1 MKRPIKRSMIFVC
14 AAAAVCAA
22 MCAASCTFT
31 PAPESAAGPVKIV
44 SFNLRRFDDAKAANR
59 KVAGFMASLLRD
71 ADIAALQE
79 GLGVS
84 EAAVREFAGL
94 TGANR
99 GFVLGPA
106 QGRNAFYRENV
117 IFVYNKDRVTLV
129 ATAVYPDE
137 TKTFE
142 RPPMA
147 AYFKTAGFD
156 FIVVNCH
163 IKPDETTTQTTKE
176 IASLPEAAR
185 HFTRLWQEND
195 ALIAGDLNADGAY
208 YDEAHLAQVF
218 PQTAWTIITGN
229 DCDTTVS
236 ANNTFT
242 YDRFII
248 SKSANEDWTGTW
260 GVTRFDTWN
269 ECRNITA
276 NPGVDISDH
285 YPVWAEFSLVND
297 TD

>member
-1 MKRPIKRSMIFVC
+1 MKLSMKLSMIFVC
-14 AAAAVCAA
+14 AAAVSCAFA
-22 MCAASCTFT
+22 

-59 KVAGFMASLLRD
+59 KVAGFLASLLRD

-79 GLGVS
+79 GLEVS

-94 TGANR
+94 AGANR
-99 GFVLGPA
+99 GFALGPPE
-106 QGRNAFYRENV
+106 GRNAFYRENF

-137 TKTFE
+137 AKTFE

-156 FIVVNCH
+156 SFDFIIVNNH
-163 IKPDETTTQTTKE
+163 IKPDETTAQTTAE
-176 IASLPEAAR
+176 IARLPEAAR
-185 HFTRLWQEND
+185 YFTRLWQEND
-195 ALIAGDLNADGAY
+195 VLIAGDLNADGAY
-208 YDEAHLAQVF
+208 YNEANLAQVF
-218 PQTAWTIITGN
+218 SPNQWTIITGN
-229 DCDTTVS
+229 DYDTTVS

-248 SKSANEDWTGTW
+248 SKSADEDWTGAW
-260 GVTRFDTWN
+260 GVIRFDTWDD
-269 ECRNITA
+269 CRKITS

-285 YPVWAEFSLVND
+285 YPLWAEFSTTRD

>member
-1 MKRPIKRSMIFVC
+1 MLVC
-14 AAAAVCAA
+14 V
-22 MCAASCTFT
+22 ASCTVA
-31 PAPESAAGPVKIV
+31 PAPEYAGPVKIV
-44 SFNLRRFDDAKAANR
+44 SFNLRRFDDAKAANW
-59 KVAGFMASLLRD
+59 KVAGFLASLLRD

-79 GLGVS
+79 GLELS

-99 GFVLGPA
+99 GFVLGPPE
-106 QGRNAFYRENV
+106 GRNAFYRENF

-137 TKTFE
+137 AQTFE

-147 AYFKTAGFD
+147 AYFKAAGFD
-156 FIVVNCH
+156 FIVVNNH
-163 IKPDETTTQTTKE
+163 IKPDETTAQTTAE
-176 IASLPEAAR
+176 IAFLPEAVR
-185 HFTRLWQEND
+185 YFTRLWQEND
-195 ALIAGDLNADGAY
+195 VLIAGDLNADGAY
-208 YDEAHLAQVF
+208 YNEANLEQVF
-218 PQTAWTIITGN
+218 LQAAWTIITGN

-242 YDRFII
+242 YDRLII

-260 GVTRFDTWN
+260 GVIRFDTWAD
-269 ECRNITA
+269 CQKITS
-276 NPGVDISDH
+276 NPGVDTSDH
-285 YPVWAEFSLVND
+285 YPLWAEFSVTND

>member
-1 MKRPIKRSMIFVC
+1 MKQLLQSLMLFVC
-14 AAAAVCAA
+14 VAAV
-22 MCAASCTFT
+22 SCTFN
-31 PAPESAAGPVKIV
+31 PVAEPAGPVKIV

-84 EAAVREFAGL
+84 ETAVREFAGL

-99 GFVLGPA
+99 DFVLGPA
-106 QGRNAFYRENV
+106 EGRNAFYRENF
-117 IFVYNKDRVTLV
+117 IFVYNKDRVSLV

-137 TKTFE
+137 ERTFE

-147 AYFKTAGFD
+147 VFCKTAGFD
-156 FIVVNCH
+156 FIIINCH
-163 IKPDETTTQTTKE
+163 IKPDETTAQTTRE
-176 IASLPEAAR
+176 IARLPEAAR
-185 HFTRLWQEND
+185 YFTRLWQED
-195 ALIAGDLNADGAY
+195 DVLIVGDLNADGAY
-208 YDEAHLAQVF
+208 YNEANLAQIF
-218 PQTAWTIITGN
+218 PQAAWTILTGN

-236 ANNTFT
+236 PNNTFT

-248 SKSANEDWTGTW
+248 SKSANEDWTGAQ
-260 GVTRFDTWN
+260 GVIRFDTWN
-269 ECRNITA
+269 ECRNITS

-285 YPVWAEFSLVND
+285 YPLWAQFSLVND